1 MLIVIANVGVM
12 KFRFMSLWTENHRK
26 IVLLML
32 GFHKTSLLVCLLL
45 LYILIVFMIIS
56 CLIFNSDRASGF
68 LQWIDLTS
76 EVKSDL
82 KDTVDL
88 GRKCFP

>member
-1 MLIVIANVGVM
+1 MLIVITNVAVM
-12 KFRFMSLWTENHRK
+12 KFRFMSFWTENHRK

-32 GFHKTSLLVCLLL
+32 GFHKTALLVCLLL
-45 LYILIVFMIIS
+45 LYILIIFMIIS
-56 CLIFNSDRASGF
+56 CLIFNSDWASDF

-76 EVKSDL
+76 EFKSDL

-88 GRKCFP
+88 DRKCLP